1 MTMGHWK
8 STCSRIFEHYKL
20 VLKREKGHKARW
32 AGKEEVS
39 LGMDFCPWEAKES
52 DTGDFDDG
60 LHSLC

>member
-1 MTMGHWK
+1 VPDCGRARDK
-8 STCSRIFEHYKL
+8 ERAGESLAIESLDLCS
-20 VLKREKGHKARW
+20 
-32 AGKEEVS
+32 GKEEVS